1 MKQPLDELLSHPRIW
16 RGHHAPRDIQTWSS
30 GHPSL
35 DQVLPGGGWPRSGL
49 IEILVEHWGTG
60 ELRLIVPLLKHFSR
74 SEQGAADGRGWITWI
89 GPPYVPY
96 APALADAEID
106 IARILLVHPQGDGEV
121 LWATEQALRSAGCEV
136 VLAWAE
142 IAADQ
147 HLRRLQLAAEENGL
161 PVILFRPVRSLETAS
176 PAALRLH
183 LAAGEQARLA
193 IVKSRGGRPASLPI
207 RDLFSRIDA

>member
-1 MKQPLDELLSHPRIW
+1 MKQPLDELLSHPWIW
-16 RGHHAPRDIQTWSS
+16 RAHHSPRDIQTFSS

-35 DQVLPGGGWPRSGL
+35 DQLLPGGGWPRSGL
-49 IEILVEHWGTG
+49 IEILVERWGTG
-60 ELRLIVPLLKHFSR
+60 ELRLIVPLLKYFSR
-74 SEQGAADGRGWITWI
+74 SEREVADGRGWIAWI

-106 IARILLVHPQGDGEV
+106 VARVLLVHPRDDGEV
-121 LWATEQALRSAGCEV
+121 LWATEQALRSSGCEV
-136 VLAWAE
+136 VLSWAE
-142 IAADQ
+142 RAADQ
-147 HLRRLQLAAEENGL
+147 SLRRLQLAAEENGL

-183 LAAGEQARLA
+183 LAAGKQARLA

-207 RDLFSRIDA
+207 RDLFGRTDA